1 MNDQSSIR
9 GHGVV
14 MQPEDGPTYWQPV
27 PANGHVEPKL
37 YPSNTH
43 FDGLSMG
50 YQTIAPASQVRK
62 HSHEEQIELLVCFG
76 GRGRVVLD
84 GESHDFVPGTVCFAG
99 YDLTHEI
106 INESPSEDLV
116 LMWVIAP
123 AGLEDFFATI
133 GRPRTRGDAAPEPFP
148 RPESVVA
155 IERDM
160 GMNDTTAQ

>member
-1 MNDQSSIR
+1 
-9 GHGVV
+9 
-14 MQPEDGPTYWQPV
+14 V

-62 HSHEEQIELLVCFG
+62 HSHEAQIELLVCFG

-133 GRPRTRGDAAPEPFP
+133 GRPRTRGEAAPEPFA

-155 IERDM
+155 IEREM

>member
-106 INESPSEDLV
+106 ITESPSEDLV

>member
-1 MNDQSSIR
+1 MSDQSKIR

-14 MQPEDGPTYWQPV
+14 MQPDDGPTFWQPV

-62 HSHEEQIELLVCFG
+62 HSHEAQIELLVCFG

-133 GRPRTRGDAAPEPFP
+133 GRPRTRGEAAPEPFA

-155 IERDM
+155 IEREM